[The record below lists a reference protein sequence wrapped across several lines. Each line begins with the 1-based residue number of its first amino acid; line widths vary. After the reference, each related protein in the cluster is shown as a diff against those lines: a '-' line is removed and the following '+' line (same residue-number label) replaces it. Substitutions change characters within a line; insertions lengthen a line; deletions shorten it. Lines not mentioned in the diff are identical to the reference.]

1 MERQDKELAW
11 MLQYENIAW
20 YEDGTVSILD
30 RRIYPIEVRKV
41 VCRTHQ
47 EVAEAIRDMVTQSAG
62 PYVAAAMGM
71 ALAAYECRGRAARDQ
86 IEYLRQAA
94 YTLSHARPT
103 TARRMEKI
111 TGSCLKE
118 AERLLGLGEDTADGT
133 SDAAGTTAP
142 SAAAADADGNLAD
155 ALRDFAIEQNNER
168 YARIGRAGKYLAE
181 LFPSH
186 GAVMTQCFAE
196 TIVGQMLR
204 EARLQGKD
212 IRLFCPETR
221 PYFQGS
227 RLTATVC
234 HDMGFDTTIITDNM
248 PAAVMK
254 NEGIDL
260 FTSAAD
266 VICGDGHVVNKVGT
280 YQISIAA
287 KYHGIPYYVTG
298 APDQGHPT
306 IDTVKIEMREPTF
319 VLQAMGTPTANQEVR
334 GYYPAF
340 DITPPE
346 LVAGVVTD
354 QGVLSPYSLAD
365 YSAEP
370 GDFLV

>member
-1 MERQDKELAW
+1 MERQDAGLAW
-11 MLQYENIAW
+11 MLRFENIAW
-20 YEDGTVSILD
+20 YEDGKVRILD
-30 RRIYPIEVRKV
+30 RRIYPVEVRFEE
-41 VCRTHQ
+41 CSDHR
-47 EVAEAIRDMVTQSAG
+47 EVALAIKNMVTQSAG

-71 ALAAYECRGRAARDQ
+71 ALAAHECKGRPEAEQIAYLEAAADT
-86 IEYLRQAA
+86 IA
-94 YTLSHARPT
+94 HARPT
-103 TARRMEKI
+103 TAKRMEKI
-111 TGSCLKE
+111 VGSCVEEAKKSLAEGVGDVSEVVKE
-118 AERLLGLGEDTADGT
+118 H
-133 SDAAGTTAP
+133 
-142 SAAAADADGNLAD
+142 
-155 ALRDFAIEQNNER
+155 AIYQNNVR
-168 YARIGRAGKYLAE
+168 YERIGRVGKNLAA
-181 LFPSH
+181 LFPEH
-186 GAVMTQCFAE
+186 GAIMTQCFAE
-196 TIVGQMLR
+196 TIVGQMLK

-212 IRLFCPETR
+212 IRIFCPETR

-234 HDMGFDTTIITDNM
+234 HDMGFDTTVITDNM
-248 PAAVMK
+248 PGFVMK

-287 KYHGIPYYVTG
+287 RYHDIPYYVTG

-306 IDTVKIEMREPTF
+306 VDTVKIEMREPSF
-319 VLQAMGTPTANQEVR
+319 VLQAMGTQTANKDVK

-346 LVAGVVTD
+346 LVKGVVTD
-354 QGVLSPYSLAD
+354 QGVFSPYKLAD
-365 YSAEP
+365 YVADP